1 MRKYKISYG
10 NSCHAK
16 NWHNSCITW
25 EELCEK
31 LKTTVHTRETVA
43 EFKVMSRDDRSA
55 AKDKGGFV
63 GGHLKDGRR
72 KKENVICRSL
82 LTLDADH
89 AEPGFIER
97 FAQGCEYSAVI
108 YTTHSHTP
116 EHPRAR
122 IVIPL
127 SRDVSPD
134 CYIAI
139 ARLFADSW
147 SIDVFDE
154 CSYKVNQLMYWP
166 TTPSDGE
173 YICRITEGEALDPD
187 LFLANYPN
195 WQDCLTLPTSCREN
209 RIKVSDRKKQED
221 PLTKDGI
228 VGAFC
233 RTYTIQ
239 DAIEKYLSDVYEPS
253 VVEGRYNYIPAESSA
268 GVIIYDE
275 KFAYSHHATDPACG
289 KLLNAFDLVRIHRFK
304 DDDNNSSYTKMC
316 AFAENDNETK
326 KTLKNEALETA
337 QKEFSNITS
346 NWEEPLPFG
355 KHKLLPFPVDALPD
369 VFRDYTTALSESLQ
383 TPIDMAGCTVLS
395 IIATCIQ
402 GKYSI
407 KMKSGWSEPLNIY
420 TLVIAPPSDRKSAV
434 QHACVEPVNR
444 FEEEFNKT
452 NAAMVESNHMQQRI
466 LQRRQKTIE
475 EQISKGKADQTDLEK
490 IAREIADFTEMKPL
504 RLYADDITPEKL
516 VSVLSENNGRMALLS
531 SEAGI
536 FDTLSGAYSKFVNID
551 VLLKSYSGD
560 AIRVERIGRERE
572 SISHPTL
579 TILLMTQPS
588 VISKVLSNETFRG
601 RGLTARFLYSM
612 PTSMVGCRN
621 YRSAPIPDEVNI
633 AYEQQVKN
641 MLEDEYSSSPEVI
654 TLSEEADR
662 LLEAFAQYLEPK
674 LISEYAEMSDWCGKL
689 VGNVAR
695 IAGLLCRAGVRRD
708 HDFEFINKQ
717 LVVDGHTMKNAIR
730 LGEYFLNHAQ
740 AVFNVMPENTM
751 FNNARRILKMI
762 RDKGLKEF
770 NRRTAMRYCGVFKRV
785 DEIQPVLDFLEDYG
799 YIASVDV
806 PQSFGKGRPP
816 MPKYVVNPLGID
828 QFCRFDTLLS
838 KPHDDKTNQGKTA

>member
-16 NWHNSCITW
+16 TWHNSSITW

-31 LKTTVHTRETVA
+31 LKTTVRTCETVEEYTA
-43 EFKVMSRDDRSA
+43 MNRDERSA

-63 GGHLKDGRR
+63 GGHLKDGSR
-72 KKENVICRSL
+72 KKENVIYRSL

-89 AEPGFIER
+89 ADNSFIER
-97 FAQGCEYSAVI
+97 FASECKYAAVI

-116 EHPRAR
+116 DHPRAR

-134 CYIAI
+134 RYIAI

-147 SIDVFDE
+147 NIDTFDE

-173 YICRITEGEALDPD
+173 YFCRITEGSPLDPD
-187 LFLANYPN
+187 IFLADHPD
-195 WQDCLTLPTSCREN
+195 WQDFSTLPVSSREN
-209 RIKVSDRKKQED
+209 KVSTSIGKQQED
-221 PLTKDGI
+221 PLAKAGV

-239 DAIEKYLSDVYEPS
+239 DAIDRFLSNVYEPS
-253 VVEGRYNYIPAESSA
+253 AVEGRYHYIPAESSA
-268 GVIIYDE
+268 GVNIYED
-275 KFAYSHHATDPACG
+275 KFAYSHHETDPACG
-289 KLLNAFDLVRIHRFK
+289 KLLNAFDLVRVHLFS
-304 DDDNNSSYTKMC
+304 DEDENLSYAKMC
-316 AFAENDNETK
+316 ALAENDEETK
-326 KTLKNEALETA
+326 KTLKCETLETA
-337 QKEFSNITS
+337 QQEFSKINS

-369 VFRDYTTALSESLQ
+369 VFRDYGKALSESLQ

-395 IIATCIQ
+395 IIATSIQ
-402 GKYSI
+402 GKYKI
-407 KMKSGWSEPLNIY
+407 EMKSGWSEPLNTYVLI
-420 TLVIAPPSDRKSAV
+420 IAPPSDRKSAV
-434 QHACVEPVNR
+434 QHACTEPINNY
-444 FEEEFNKT
+444 EDDYNKR
-452 NAAMVESNHMQQRI
+452 NAALVESSRMQWRI
-466 LQRRQKTIE
+466 LQRRQKAIE
-475 EQISKGKADQTDLEK
+475 AQISKGKADQTEMER
-490 IAREIADFTEMKPL
+490 ISREIADFRETKPL

-516 VSVLSENNGRMALLS
+516 ASVLSENNGRMALLS

-560 AIRVERIGRERE
+560 TIRVERIGRERE
-572 SISHPTL
+572 SIPHPAL

-588 VISKVLSNETFRG
+588 VISKLLSNETFRG

-612 PTSMVGCRN
+612 PVSKVGSRQ
-621 YRSAPIPDEVNI
+621 YRSAPIPDKVQK
-633 AYEQQVKN
+633 AYEQKVKN
-641 MLEDEYSSSPEVI
+641 MLEDEYTAAPEI
-654 TLSEEADR
+654 IPLSEEADR
-662 LLEAFAQYLEPK
+662 LLEAFAQDLEPK
-674 LISEYAEMSDWCGKL
+674 LINEYAEMSDWCGKL
-689 VGNVAR
+689 VGNIAR
-695 IAGLLCRAGVRRD
+695 IAGLLCRASVTKN
-708 HDFEFINKQ
+708 HDFELINKP
-717 LVVDGHTMKNAIR
+717 LVVDAQTMKNAIR

-740 AVFNVMPENTM
+740 AVFHVMPENTM
-751 FNNARRILKMI
+751 FNNARRILRMI
-762 RDKGLKEF
+762 REKGLKEF

-799 YIASVDV
+799 YIASMEA
-806 PQSFGKGRPP
+806 PPSFGKGRPP
-816 MPKYVVNPLGID
+816 MPKYIVNPLAAD
-828 QFCRFDTLLS
+828 QLCHFDIPLS
-838 KPHDDKTNQGKTA
+838 TTHTDNNAKEKSA